1 MLSSSSSP
9 DIEERDSP
17 DMDEDS
23 DKKVDNAEEAVEKVL
38 ICVMY
43 LQFRVCHS
51 RYFLKSLVPIGFYR
65 ASPTWE

>member
-38 ICVMY
+38 VYWSVLCTYNLGCVT
-43 LQFRVCHS
+43 QDTF
-51 RYFLKSLVPIGFYR
+51 
-65 ASPTWE
+65 